1 VTGRSAMRIVRADIP
16 RPFNAVERSQ
26 VLSLARVGLAP
37 AKIAERL
44 NIPLNIILRH
54 LEQRP

>member
-1 VTGRSAMRIVRADIP
+1 MRIVRADTP

-37 AKIAERL
+37 ANIAERL
-44 NIPLNIILRH
+44 NIPLHTIMRH